1 MTHRTQYVNRMLM
14 SESDNSPKSPCR
26 QACAVSARTNFC
38 VGCGR
43 KLMEIGGWSGFSDDE
58 KRAVLAQ
65 LPDRL
70 ASMKQA

>member
-1 MTHRTQYVNRMLM
+1 M
-14 SESDNSPKSPCR
+14 SEIENSLKSPCR
-26 QACAVSARTNFC
+26 RVCAVSARTHFC

-43 KLMEIGGWSGFSDDE
+43 KLMEIGGWSGFSDEE